1 MCQGCLVGWGR
12 HLAEVPGLWT
22 CPARALS
29 YRVAAAG
36 LHASCGLERPN
47 CTLLTLVAPA
57 VPSASPGMGAEP
69 GTLCCAGGQASEP
82 HPLLPV
88 RFCLCWLR
96 WSCLAL
102 DEAQRGCRNRN
113 PSWSEQQGC
122 QGCAPAP
129 EAPQPA
135 AGLSVPPATACA
147 SPAAVVGLLPLCELS
162 ERQTRVP
169 THAGL
174 LPPGERCL

>member
-29 YRVAAAG
+29 YRVAAGG

-135 AGLSVPPATACA
+135 AAAQADGHSQRCAT
-147 SPAAVVGLLPLCELS
+147 L
-162 ERQTRVP
+162 RVP
-169 THAGL
+169 AQHSSQPIRICKHTRASKT
-174 LPPGERCL
+174 